1 MLAFPGFEYK
11 TKSIRFIGELEITLT
26 NQTSGEKK
34 YSEKLSAFASNNSSD
49 LDASFGSG
57 TSQN

>member
-26 NQTSGEKK
+26 NQTTGDPK
-34 YSEKLSAFASNNSSD
+34 YSDTLSDFATVD
-49 LDASFGSG
+49 ISG
-57 TSQN
+57 N

>member
-26 NQTSGEKK
+26 NQATEEPKCNETIKG
-34 YSEKLSAFASNNSSD
+34 FATVDIS
-49 LDASFGSG
+49 
-57 TSQN
+57 TQ